1 MKQTNTLLRAWWNG
15 IEVVKEV
22 DDEYLLSVEDFKNSL
37 PTLKDF
43 DTIYTSVTEEEL
55 EFITNDYYI
64 IGV

>member
-1 MKQTNTLLRAWWNG
+1 LILRAWWNG
-15 IEVVKEV
+15 IEVVEEV
-22 DDEYLLSVEDFKNSL
+22 DDEYLLSAEDFKNSL